1 MKNLLLASI
10 LLFLV
15 ACGVPPSTEGE
26 LPEDLSSLKALLN
39 TKKQEQR
46 TLNQSIEEIET
57 RIAKLDTNIRVSRRL
72 VTTMPVEKKDF
83 KHYVTIQ
90 GNVESDDIVYASS
103 ETGGR
108 ILDLTVD
115 EGHYVKK
122 GALIAKIDLEAI
134 NKQIAEVQKSL
145 ELAQDVFERQSR
157 LWEQKI
163 GSEMQYLQA
172 KNNKER
178 LEKSLETLDF
188 QLTRG
193 NVYAPIAGAVDMV
206 LLKERELAGPG
217 APIVQIL
224 NTYNLKVVADAPED
238 LITAIKRGDE
248 VEIYFPALD
257 QKQTARVTLLGR
269 KIDPSNRTFKIE
281 MNLNNRSGIFKPNL
295 LAEIKVNDFTEEDVV
310 VIPIELVQQEVGG
323 KDFVL
328 VSGAED
334 GEKIAKKL
342 YVETGE
348 SDEEEIIIKSGLTIE
363 DELILKGARSTTPN
377 ELIEVASTEI
387 PEI

>member
-1 MKNLLLASI
+1 MKNLLLAST
-10 LLFLV
+10 LLLLV
-15 ACGVPPSTEGE
+15 ACGTAPTTDGE
-26 LPEDLSSLKALLN
+26 LPEDLTSLKALLN

-46 TLNQSIEEIET
+46 TLNQSIEEIES

-134 NKQIAEVQKSL
+134 NKQIAEVEKSL

-178 LEKSLETLDF
+178 LEKSLETLEF
-188 QLTRG
+188 QLTKG

-206 LLKERELAGPG
+206 LLKEGELAGPG

-238 LITAIKRGDE
+238 LLTAIKRGDE

-257 QKQTARVTLLGR
+257 QSQTARVTLLGR

-281 MNLNNRSGIFKPNL
+281 MNLNNRSGIYKPNL

-328 VSGAED
+328 VSETEN
-334 GEKIAKKL
+334 GEKLARKV

-348 SDEEEIIIKSGLTIE
+348 SDEEEIIINSGLTTE
-363 DELILKGARSTTPN
+363 DKLILKGARSTSPN

>member
-1 MKNLLLASI
+1 MKNLLLAGII
-10 LLFLV
+10 LFFL
-15 ACGVPPSTEGE
+15 ACGAPSSADGE
-26 LPEDLSSLKALLN
+26 LPDDLASLKSLLD

-46 TLNQSIEEIET
+46 SLNQSIEQIES
-57 RIAKLDTNIRVSRRL
+57 RIAKLDTNIRVARRL
-72 VTTMPVEKKDF
+72 VTTIPVEKKDF
-83 KHYVTIQ
+83 KHFVTIQ

-108 ILDLTVD
+108 ILDLRVD
-115 EGHYVKK
+115 EGQYVKK

-134 NKQIAEVQKSL
+134 DKQIAEVEKSL
-145 ELAQDVFERQSR
+145 ELASDVYERQSR

-178 LEKSLETLDF
+178 LEKSMETLEF
-188 QLTRG
+188 QLTKG
-193 NVYAPIAGAVDMV
+193 NVYAPISGAVDMV
-206 LLKERELAGPG
+206 LLKEGELAGPG

-238 LITAIKRGDE
+238 LLTAINRGDE

-257 QKQTARVTLLGR
+257 QTQSAKVTLIGR
-269 KIDPSNRTFKIE
+269 KIDPSNRTFKVE
-281 MNLNNRSGIFKPNL
+281 MNLNDKSGIFKPNL
-295 LAEIKVNDFTEEDVV
+295 LAEIKVNDFTEEDVI

-328 VSGAED
+328 VSGNKA
-334 GEKIAKKL
+334 GEKLAKKV
-342 YVETGE
+342 YVDTGE
-348 SDEEEIIIKSGLTIE
+348 SDEEEIIINSGLTE
-363 DELILKGARSTTPN
+363 NDELILKGARSTSPN
-377 ELIEVASTEI
+377 ELIEIAATET